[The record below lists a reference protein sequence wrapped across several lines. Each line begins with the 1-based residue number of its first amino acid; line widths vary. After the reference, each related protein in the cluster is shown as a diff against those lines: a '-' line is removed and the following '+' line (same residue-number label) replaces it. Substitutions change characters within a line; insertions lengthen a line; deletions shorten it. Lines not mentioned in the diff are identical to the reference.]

1 MLAWRGSVAV
11 ALSRGAKEGT
21 LRAHQ
26 QFPDIKMALSDD
38 YRRVSPPSTS
48 APYLALGILS
58 SALERFQTHRG
69 GETSGKFALRR
80 ETIRTSWLR
89 HPAINHTI
97 SAHFILRCGGLD
109 VKYTARHTNA
119 TAHER
124 GVSADSIF
132 RFINALHRP
141 IPPHVCSSRTR
152 LQVTSCAPLSLPP
165 LVV

>member
-1 MLAWRGSVAV
+1 
-11 ALSRGAKEGT
+11 
-21 LRAHQ
+21 
-26 QFPDIKMALSDD
+26 MALSDD

-97 SAHFILRCGGLD
+97 SAHFILRCGGGLGVSMLHD
-109 VKYTARHTNA
+109 
-119 TAHER
+119 AHECY
-124 GVSADSIF
+124 
-132 RFINALHRP
+132 RFCGHS
-141 IPPHVCSSRTR
+141 VC
-152 LQVTSCAPLSLPP
+152 QLSEPSGRSHFGMLPAAAWAFQFS
-165 LVV
+165 LAIE